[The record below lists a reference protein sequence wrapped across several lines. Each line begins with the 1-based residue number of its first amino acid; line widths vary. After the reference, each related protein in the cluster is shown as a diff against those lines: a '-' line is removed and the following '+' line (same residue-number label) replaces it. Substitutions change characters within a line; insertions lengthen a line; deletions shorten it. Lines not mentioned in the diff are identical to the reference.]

1 MRSHLSSLR
10 TKLLLATFTFLV
22 ILATALTALVTY
34 GFRTTQ
40 QNAKQQSIAGL
51 QAQGRDSLRA
61 LVERE
66 GQLTSLYLQQPA
78 MASHSAAEYL
88 QAIDQTYKSEMLTS
102 LPPLTHHSDGHV
114 FDARPERRSDVFIPN
129 FMSSDDLSVQNAVR
143 ESAALDA
150 LAPTLLQQNS
160 QAIAAY
166 YVSTNDVSRY
176 YPMGTLEGNAPP
188 DTKLTQEPWF
198 EPTSPTANPAR
209 RTTWSPLY
217 LDGAGNGLMMTTC
230 SPVYMQDTFKG
241 VVCFDVTLRKMLD
254 HLKELK
260 LTPNSYAFLTDAAG
274 RLIAG
279 SPVAIRELTGNDTI
293 PIPQDRSQPIGLTLT
308 DPNIRD
314 MIHQGTNDVQTV
326 KIGEKPLFLSTAKLG
341 DLNWRL
347 TIVAPIEEVT
357 AQSGTVVAAIQEST
371 ASMIQSTI
379 LAMVAF
385 FILALGGAALF
396 SVRLTRPIATL
407 VAGTQTVARGDLSTI
422 LPVKSNDELGTL
434 ALSFNQM
441 IEQLRAQRTT
451 TEQARV
457 VAEQANRAKSEF
469 LANMSHELRTPL
481 TAIIGYSDLIQYQ
494 IEENDVINIT
504 DVDAIGRA
512 GKHLLAIINDILDL
526 SKIEAGKM
534 DLDLGIVKIAPLID
548 EVVMTIQPLIEQNEN
563 TLVIRCDENTGA
575 MYSDMTKV
583 RQVLLN
589 LLSNAA
595 KFTEHGTITVK
606 ISRETIDQQ
615 AWVSFKVADTGIGM
629 TSEQLQRL
637 FQAFTQA
644 DASTTRKYG
653 GTGLGLALSQRLS
666 HLMGGEISAI
676 SEPGI
681 GSTFTIRLPAITGG
695 DDAEIEM
702 RAAFAEEVFQ
712 PVPLAVDATGWTG
725 SLVLVIDDDP
735 AVCDLMTRSL
745 TMEGFLV
752 ETTTNAIDGVRRA
765 REIRPDVI
773 VLDVVMPNVT
783 GWEILEALKS
793 DPLLADIP
801 VIMLTVVDEKDRALV
816 LGAADYLL
824 KPIDR
829 RCLVELLQKYHPV
842 SHNLDITAS
851 FAPMFEGS

>member
-1 MRSHLSSLR
+1 MLSHLSSLR

-51 QAQGRDSLRA
+51 QAQGRDSLRT
-61 LVERE
+61 LIERE
-66 GQLTSLYLQQPA
+66 GQLTSVYLQQPA
-78 MASHSAAEYL
+78 AASRTAAAYL
-88 QAIDQTYKSEMLTS
+88 SSIQQFADNQTAQSPQLTR
-102 LPPLTHHSDGHV
+102 HQDGHLS
-114 FDARPERRSDVFIPN
+114 DPDPARRSDVFVPN
-129 FMSSDDLSVQNAVR
+129 FVPVSDVTVQR
-143 ESAALDA
+143 EIRASAPLDA
-150 LAPTLLQQNS
+150 LAPALLQQNT
-160 QAIAAY
+160 QAIALY
-166 YVSTNDVSRY
+166 YVSPNNAARY
-176 YPMGTLEGNAPP
+176 YPMGTLEGNVSPN
-188 DTKLTQEPWF
+188 TKLTQEPWF
-198 EPTSPTANPAR
+198 APTSPAANPAR

-230 SPVYMQDTFKG
+230 TPVYDTNSFEG
-241 VVCFDVTLRKMLD
+241 VVCLDVTLRQMLD

-279 SPVAIRELTGNDTI
+279 SPVAIRELTGHDTI
-293 PIPQDRSQPIGLTLT
+293 PIPPDRSQPIGLSLT
-308 DPNIRD
+308 DLNIRNL
-314 MIHQGTNDVQTV
+314 IHEGTNDVQTV
-326 KIGEKPLFLSTAKLG
+326 EIGGKSLFLATAKLG

-357 AQSGTVVAAIQEST
+357 AQSSTVVAAIQEST
-371 ASMIQSTI
+371 ASMFQSTI
-379 LAMVAF
+379 LAMIGF

-396 SVRLTRPIATL
+396 SVRLTRPIAAL
-407 VAGTQTVARGDLSTI
+407 VAGTETVARGDISTI
-422 LPVKSNDELGTL
+422 LPIKSNNELGTL
-434 ALSFNQM
+434 AVSFNQM
-441 IEQLRAQRTT
+441 IEQLRAQRST

-481 TAIIGYSDLIQYQ
+481 TAIIGYSDLLQYQ
-494 IEENDVINIT
+494 IQEHDDINVT
-504 DVDAIGRA
+504 DVDAIRRA

-534 DLDLGIVKIAPLID
+534 ELDLGIVKVAPLID
-548 EVVMTIQPLIEQNEN
+548 EVVMTIQPLIEQNDN
-563 TLVIRCDENTGA
+563 TVVIRCDENAGA

-629 TSEQLQRL
+629 SQEQVRKL

-653 GTGLGLALSQRLS
+653 GTGLGLALSHRLC
-666 HLMGGEISAI
+666 HLMGGEITAI

-681 GSTFTIRLPAITGG
+681 GSTFTIRLPAIIGG
-695 DDAEIEM
+695 EDAESEM
-702 RAAFAEEVFQ
+702 RAAFAEEEFLST
-712 PVPLAVDATGWTG
+712 PLAADATGWVG

-735 AVCDLMTRSL
+735 AVCDLLTRSL
-745 TMEGFLV
+745 ALEGFLV
-752 ETTTNAIDGVRRA
+752 ETTTNAADGQRRA
-765 REIRPDVI
+765 EEIRPDVI
-773 VLDVVMPNVT
+773 ILDVVMPSLN
-783 GWEILEALKS
+783 GWEVLVALKS
-793 DPLLADIP
+793 DPYLADIP
-801 VIMLTVVDEKDRALV
+801 VIMLTVVEEKDRALA
-816 LGAADYLL
+816 LGATDYLL

-829 RCLVELLQKYHPV
+829 RCLVELLQKYQPA
-842 SHNLDITAS
+842 SHALGIAAGY
-851 FAPMFEGS
+851 APIYEGNG